1 LEDFKS
7 IIVSSGK
14 KTVTVVDNPTSY
26 PMIGKGKQGAVFK
39 ISPDRCVKIFPDPER
54 CQNESQALRAAQEAR
69 IVPRLFEV
77 GSHYI
82 VMEYIDGPSLDQLLA
97 SKDFLPEDMTK
108 KILFLLKEM
117 KRLKFTRLDAKLRH
131 IFVNTQEELIVIDH
145 ANSFIKID
153 SVPTELFK
161 DLNEK
166 GLFSSF
172 LEQVKQADP
181 ESYMEWRNLEKKKKK
196 DKK

>member
-1 LEDFKS
+1 MEDFKS

-39 ISPDRCVKIFPDPER
+39 ISPDRCVKIFPDPKR
-54 CQNESQALRAAQEAR
+54 CLNESQVLRAAQEVR

-77 GSHYI
+77 GSNYI
-82 VMEYIDGPSLDQLLA
+82 VMEYIDGPSLDQFLE
-97 SKDFLPEDMTK
+97 SKGFLPEDMTK

-131 IFVNTQEELIVIDH
+131 IFVTKQEDLIVIDH

>member
-1 LEDFKS
+1 
-7 IIVSSGK
+7 
-14 KTVTVVDNPTSY
+14 
-26 PMIGKGKQGAVFK
+26 
-39 ISPDRCVKIFPDPER
+39 
-54 CQNESQALRAAQEAR
+54 
-69 IVPRLFEV
+69 
-77 GSHYI
+77 
-82 VMEYIDGPSLDQLLA
+82 
-97 SKDFLPEDMTK
+97 
-108 KILFLLKEM
+108 
-117 KRLKFTRLDAKLRH
+117 
-131 IFVNTQEELIVIDH
+131 VNTQEELIVIDH